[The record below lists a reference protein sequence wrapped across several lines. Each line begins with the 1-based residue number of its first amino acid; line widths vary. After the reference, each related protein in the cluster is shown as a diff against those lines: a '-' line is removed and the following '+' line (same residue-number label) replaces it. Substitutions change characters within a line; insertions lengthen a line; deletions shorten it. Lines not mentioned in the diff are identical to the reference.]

1 MVDRLRNTDIKVK
14 IPLKCNCLQGSLKK
28 KKTLYVDTLKDRSKD
43 NFEAKF
49 ELMSQS
55 PMISKST
62 VLEIP
67 SLILEK

>member
-1 MVDRLRNTDIKVK
+1 MVECLRNTDIKVK
-14 IPLKCNCLQGSLKK
+14 IPLKCNSFQGSLKK
-28 KKTLYVDTLKDRSKD
+28 NTLCRYTQDRSKY
-43 NFEAKF
+43 NFEAKL

-62 VLEIP
+62 VLEIS

>member
-28 KKTLYVDTLKDRSKD
+28 KTLYVDTLKDRSKD
-43 NFEAKF
+43 NFEAKL

-62 VLEIP
+62 VLEIS

>member
-14 IPLKCNCLQGSLKK
+14 IPLKYNCLQGSLK

-43 NFEAKF
+43 NFEAKL

-62 VLEIP
+62 VLEIS